1 MEQQKAF
8 PLLRYPGGKRRMLKF
23 INQFIPPIDRIQGDY
38 IEPFLGGGAVYFS
51 LLPPRSRLSD
61 VNPELIELY
70 LGIQVNPTAVW
81 NTFKELP
88 SDKAGYYSVRA
99 ENPQNLDLFQRAA
112 RTMYLNRT
120 CFKGMWR
127 HNARGEFNVGY
138 GGESR
143 RWVLDLADLVTISDA
158 LKTAT
163 ITCAD
168 FETVINK
175 SAEQD
180 FLFID
185 PPYRPGEREMKHAH
199 YAGLQFTFEDHQRLA
214 FELMKAAERGTRWC
228 LTISSHPDL
237 LSLYK
242 GFRMMAAPIGTGHK
256 IGIAVTQ
263 PSEVAITSEYV
274 ENM

>member
-1 MEQQKAF
+1 
-8 PLLRYPGGKRRMLKF
+8 MLKF
-23 INQFIPPIDRIQGDY
+23 INQFIPPIDRIQGNY

-51 LLPPRSRLSD
+51 LLPPRSQLSD
-61 VNPELIELY
+61 LNPELIELY
-70 LGIQVNPTAVW
+70 LGIQGNPTAVW

-88 SDKAGYYSVRA
+88 SDKAGYYKVRA
-99 ENPQNLDLFQRAA
+99 ENPLNLDLDQRAA

-143 RWVLDLADLVTISDA
+143 RWVLDLADLITISDA

-163 ITCAD
+163 ITCSD
-168 FETVINK
+168 FETVIK
-175 SAEQD
+175 ESKEQD

-199 YAGLQFTFEDHQRLA
+199 YGGQQFTFGDHKRLA
-214 FELMKAAERGTRWC
+214 MELSSASARGTNWC
-228 LTISSHPDL
+228 LTISSHQDL
-237 LSLYK
+237 LDLYK
-242 GFRMMAAPIGTGHK
+242 GFRMMPVPRGTGHS
-256 IGIAVTQ
+256 IGGLTQ
-263 PSEVAITSEYV
+263 HPGEVLIVSKRDQ
-274 ENM
+274 